1 MSNFRTQVNFSSQ
14 IKEYPNTD
22 GTLSG
27 SVNVQQYTILG
38 TDYLDLPL
46 GLDNTST
53 GITAT
58 YGPITI
64 INGTFTGTTGST
76 TFYFSDSNMDI
87 AGPYLSAITASNSGL
102 TQYVD
107 AFSVTNT
114 VIVDGNSFDIY
125 YSGVS
130 FDMTPTNLDEYSP
143 GEFSGITF
151 TNVLNYLSGTTYPW
165 WFLKSGSTTWNE
177 VKGRTQTDRL
187 TIIEG
192 ATTGYIL
199 TSANSNGDAVW
210 TPNSGITWS
219 TSACTSPFFVSYIE
233 ACPSPTDPIE
243 ITAGGVGIN
252 MTPNVTLQVSGD
264 TIINSHYLMLAD
276 TLTTIPSIPKFRG
289 FINVQDNVNSTGYFS
304 RNQNVSGDSGTYL
317 YNDSLVNCQLFVGGS
332 QSLKPGGP
340 IVGDAFYQNKVILK
354 GNALSNGMVFNPS
367 ANDSSSTFWWE
378 FNGSIGMI
386 LKGDGTNT
394 GAYLGLALN
403 PDGTEMPTSNLQ
415 IGGTGTT
422 GTFQYKDGNQQDF
435 YVLMSD
441 TDGNANWQSLD
452 YVLSGGCLSDVC
464 IKGILSLIRD
474 LYIKGLTFGTGGSDV
489 GSTGTTYVTNTAG
502 GKDVL
507 FYNSTGIR
515 NTGFGSE
522 VLSANTIGYSNTGLG
537 TYALKSNTT
546 GIDNTAIGAYSL
558 ESNTINGGNTAIGSG
573 SLQSNTIGY
582 GNTGIGY
589 NSIPSNIDGYVNT
602 GLGIYALHDNVSGY
616 ENVSAGHYSLF
627 QNTTGYQN
635 TGIGNQS
642 MTSNTTGYINTGVGY
657 GALGGNT
664 IGLGNTSIGYGSGG
678 SNDIG
683 NYNTFLGYGAN
694 STPSN
699 LVNATAVGY
708 NAIVDQN
715 DSMVLGNGLI
725 NVGVGIS
732 TPTSTL
738 HLIGLSGFSQ
748 LRLETQYTPTSTLDT
763 NGNQGDTAW
772 DDNFIYIKTSVGWKR
787 SGLSTF

>member
-58 YGPITI
+58 YGPI

-76 TFYFSDSNMDI
+76 TFYFNDSNMDI

-102 TQYVD
+102 TQHVD
-107 AFSVTNT
+107 AFSITNT
-114 VIVDGNSFDIY
+114 IIVDGNSFDIY

-143 GEFSGITF
+143 GEFSGGTF

-187 TIIEG
+187 TIIDG
-192 ATTGYIL
+192 ANTDYVLI
-199 TSANSNGDAVW
+199 SSNSNGDAIW
-210 TPNSGITWS
+210 RPLD
-219 TSACTSPFFVSYIE
+219 FVI
-233 ACPSPTDPIE
+233 
-243 ITAGGVGIN
+243 
-252 MTPNVTLQVSGD
+252 
-264 TIINSHYLMLAD
+264 
-276 TLTTIPSIPKFRG
+276 
-289 FINVQDNVNSTGYFS
+289 
-304 RNQNVSGDSGTYL
+304 
-317 YNDSLVNCQLFVGGS
+317 
-332 QSLKPGGP
+332 
-340 IVGDAFYQNKVILK
+340 
-354 GNALSNGMVFNPS
+354 
-367 ANDSSSTFWWE
+367 
-378 FNGSIGMI
+378 
-386 LKGDGTNT
+386 
-394 GAYLGLALN
+394 
-403 PDGTEMPTSNLQ
+403 
-415 IGGTGTT
+415 
-422 GTFQYKDGNQQDF
+422 
-435 YVLMSD
+435 
-441 TDGNANWQSLD
+441 
-452 YVLSGGCLSDVC
+452 SGGCLSDVC

-537 TYALKSNTT
+537 TYALKSNST
-546 GIDNTAIGAYSL
+546 GIDNTAIGTYSL

-642 MTSNTTGYINTGVGY
+642 ITSNTTGNINTGIGY

-664 IGLGNTSIGYGSGG
+664 IGLGNTSIGWGSGL
-678 SNDIG
+678 SNTTG
-683 NYNTFLGYGAN
+683 NYNTFLGLG
-694 STPSN
+694 SDCITTN
-699 LVNATAVGY
+699 LTNATAVGY

-715 DSMVLGNGLI
+715 DSMVLGNGVI
-725 NVGVGIS
+725 NVGIGIS

-748 LRLETQYTPTSTLDT
+748 LRLEIQYTPTGTTDS
-763 NGNQGDTAW
+763 NGSQGDTAW
-772 DDNFIYIKTSVGWKR
+772 DDSYIYIKTSVGWKR